1 MRFKRLHASFGQLC
15 GEELRLSPGLNIIER
30 PNETGKSTWCAFILA
45 ILYGVNTSERD
56 RPGYL
61 TDKTRFRPWNGAPME
76 GSADIVLDGR
86 DITIER
92 RSSKTVPMRDFYAV
106 YTGSG
111 DSVPG
116 LTAENAGE
124 KLTGVGKAV
133 FERTAFIRQAAV
145 KVGQTPELEKR
156 ISSLV
161 SSGDEAVSY
170 SEADKKLRSWQNKR
184 RYNKT
189 GTIPAL
195 RTRLAEAENRLRS
208 VETSCEDAA
217 GIRDESLRLKA
228 ERELLSEELRAHR
241 AIEADE
247 KLRRLSEA
255 EAEARSAAEAAAAAR
270 ARLQIYSNT
279 DDGHISALRDAVS
292 SAEAHREIAE
302 AGQRRFD
309 AAYGEYEK
317 ASSLLAASRFAGQ
330 DRAAVEK
337 AVSSAEH
344 LDNEVR
350 EKKKR
355 LTVPAAVAAA
365 LCVVLAVLAVVLKG
379 TAVTVILAAAAVLC
393 AAAAAAAF
401 FTIKDRE
408 KYLAR
413 LLSEYGMSGV
423 FEFRA
428 EADRFSALTDAAE
441 DAETANAGA
450 AAAKAESDR
459 LLAEAE
465 NAAISA
471 AAEIDP
477 RVSSLSEIPAMLS
490 TLETL
495 RSDCERLSADAE
507 MKEQIR
513 SALEST
519 DAPDGP
525 AADLTQFV
533 RPRYGREETE
543 ARLEKVS
550 SALDSANTQYHLA
563 LGELRGLGDPIVL
576 AGEINEART
585 ELAEQTAQYEA
596 LDMAIAALREANTD
610 IQNRF
615 SPLLGHAAGA
625 VFSKLT
631 GGRYDTLTFDRAL
644 DASARAHGDTVSHN
658 VLMLSAGTADQV
670 YLSLRLAACEVVLPQ
685 NDPCPIVLDDA
696 LVSFDDNRAGLALDH
711 LKETAKTRQILLFT
725 CQGREAA
732 HFDGDPEVNVIRWSG
747 EQ

>member
-92 RSSKTVPMRDFYAV
+92 RSSRNVPMRDFSAV

-116 LTAENAGE
+116 LTADNAGE
-124 KLTGVGKAV
+124 RLTGVGKAV

-189 GTIPAL
+189 GTIPVL
-195 RTRLAEAENRLRS
+195 RAKLAEAEKKLRT

-217 GIRDESLRLKA
+217 GIRDEGLRLKA

-247 KLRRLSEA
+247 KLRRIA
-255 EAEARSAAEAAAAAR
+255 EAEADASSAAAAAEE
-270 ARLQIYSNT
+270 ARERLLIYSNT
-279 DDGHISALRDAVS
+279 DDGHIAALRDAVS
-292 SAEAHREIAE
+292 SAEAHGEIAE
-302 AGQRRFD
+302 AGRRRFES
-309 AAYGEYEK
+309 AYADYEK
-317 ASSLLAASRFAGQ
+317 ATALLTASRFAEQ
-330 DRAAVEK
+330 DRSSIEN
-337 AVSSAEH
+337 AVSSAER
-344 LDNEVR
+344 LDNEAR
-350 EKKKR
+350 DKKKK
-355 LTVPAAVAAA
+355 LTVPAEIAAA

-379 TAVTVILAAAAVLC
+379 TAVTVILSVAAALC
-393 AAAAAAAF
+393 AAAAVAAF

-408 KYLAR
+408 KFLKR
-413 LLSEYGMSGV
+413 LLSEYGVSSV
-423 FEFRA
+423 FEFRT
-428 EADRFSALTDAAE
+428 EADRFSELCEAAE
-441 DAETANAGA
+441 DAETAQLSA
-450 AAAKAESDR
+450 AAAKAEAEQ
-459 LLAEAE
+459 LLTEAE
-465 NAAISA
+465 SEALA
-471 AAEIDP
+471 AAADIDP
-477 RVSSLSEIPAMLS
+477 RITSLGEIPGMLS
-490 TLETL
+490 TLDTL
-495 RSDCERLSADAE
+495 KSDYERLAADAD
-507 MKEQIR
+507 MKEHIR

-525 AADLTQFV
+525 AADLSQFA
-533 RPRYGREETE
+533 RPRYSREETE
-543 ARLEKVS
+543 TRLEKVN
-550 SALDSANTQYHLA
+550 SALENASTQYHLT
-563 LGELRGLGDPIVL
+563 LGELRALGDPIVL
-576 AGEINEART
+576 SGEINELQS
-585 ELAEQTAQYEA
+585 ELAEQTAQYDA
-596 LDMAIAALREANTD
+596 LDLAVGALREANTD

-631 GGRYDTLTFDRAL
+631 GGKYDTLTFDRAL

-685 NDPCPIVLDDA
+685 DDPCPIVLDDA

-711 LKETAKTRQILLFT
+711 LKETARDRQILLFT

-732 HFDGDPEVNVIRWSG
+732 HFAGDPEVNVIRWTD
-747 EQ
+747 EL